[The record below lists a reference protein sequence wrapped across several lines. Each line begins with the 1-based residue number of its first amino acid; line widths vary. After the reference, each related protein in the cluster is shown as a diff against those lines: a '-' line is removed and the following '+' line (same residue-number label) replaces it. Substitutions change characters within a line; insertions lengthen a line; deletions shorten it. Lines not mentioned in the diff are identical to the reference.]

1 MVIVEHVSVGAPVL
15 NKAAHVSIKSDS
27 SNELQNEVHYC
38 NQEMY
43 SIKDLFAAIMVQA
56 TSC

>member
-15 NKAAHVSIKSDS
+15 NKAAHVSTKSDS
-27 SNELQNEVHYC
+27 SKELRNEVYYC

-43 SIKDLFAAIMVQA
+43 SIKDLFAAIIVQA
-56 TSC
+56 TAC